1 MINKGTYLNIS
12 DNCGAK
18 LVRCIKLIKSKQKFA
33 SRGDKILIA
42 VRRLRAHKRSSTRVK
57 KGDVYNAVILR
68 TKIFQSNNFI
78 DIGLTAFLENS
89 ILILNKQLKLI
100 GSRVLGPI
108 SKQFRKTKYSRNI
121 LLSAGLV

>member
-1 MINKGTYLNIS
+1 MIHKGTYLNVS
-12 DNCGAK
+12 DNCGSK
-18 LVRCIKLIKSKQKFA
+18 LVRCIEIVKSKQKFG

-42 VRRLRAHKRSSTRVK
+42 VRKLRAHKRISIRVK
-57 KGDVYNAVILR
+57 KGDVYNALILR

-78 DIGLTAFLENS
+78 DIGLSAFLENS
-89 ILILNKQLKLI
+89 ILILNKQFKLI

-121 LLSAGLV
+121 LLSSGLV

>member
-1 MINKGTYLNIS
+1 MIIKGTYLNIS

-33 SRGDKILIA
+33 IRGDKILIA
-42 VRRLRAHKRSSTRVK
+42 VRKLRAHKRISIRIK
-57 KGDVYNAVILR
+57 KGDIYNGVIIR

-78 DIGLTAFLENS
+78 DIGLTSFIENS
-89 ILILNKQLKLI
+89 ILILNKQFKLI

-108 SKQFRKTKYSRNI
+108 SRQFKKTKFSRNV
-121 LLSAGLV
+121 LLSSGAV